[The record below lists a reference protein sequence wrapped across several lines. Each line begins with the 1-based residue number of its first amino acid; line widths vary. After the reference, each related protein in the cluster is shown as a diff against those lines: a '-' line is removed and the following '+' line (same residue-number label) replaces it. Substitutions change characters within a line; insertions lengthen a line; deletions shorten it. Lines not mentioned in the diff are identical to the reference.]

1 MRPFTLRRTTAAIAT
16 ALLTATMLGSVTP
29 ASAAPAP
36 PWVSVTGI
44 IGTCNLSGSASLGT
58 DASFRIKHRRADGSL
73 IKTTTVVPVAG
84 QWELPCPG
92 PAVTAGQRVEF
103 FRGSETTPFRVFRV
117 PRFEFLPDRAK
128 EILRGVATRKPDT
141 VGVTV
146 SACDPSGTDC
156 EKIADANVEPSPST
170 GAWSLPIGDLR
181 GGDRLS
187 ALWSKGMDNLYAS
200 GAVGQLVVTPG
211 RRAITGGAP
220 TPGRTVTVTLRR
232 GSWTATGRTT
242 VDVFGTF
249 SVVLRRN
256 GTRITPKVGD
266 VVTADVASDAKVTV
280 PSSFLTS
287 GESDI
292 LGRCFKNA
300 LVTIIVRDPDG
311 RPTHT
316 STQVAFEDGSFGD
329 PYVLGPDERFDAY
342 CANQRGDVL
351 HLVGIPG

>member
-1 MRPFTLRRTTAAIAT
+1 MRPFALRRTTAAIAT
-16 ALLTATMLGSVTP
+16 GLLAVAIVGPASP

-58 DASFRIKHRRADGSL
+58 DASLRIKHRRADGSL
-73 IKTTTVVPVAG
+73 IKTTTVVPG
-84 QWELPCPG
+84 TGSWELPCPG
-92 PAVTAGQRVEF
+92 PAVKAGQRVEF

-117 PRFEFLPDRAK
+117 PRFEFLPDRAN
-128 EILRGVATRKPDT
+128 EILRGFATRNPDS

-156 EKIADANVEPSPST
+156 EKIADTNVEPSPST

-181 GGDRLS
+181 GGDRMF
-187 ALWSKGMDNLYAS
+187 ALWSKGMDNLYAN

-211 RRAITGGAP
+211 RRAITGRAP

-242 VDVFGTF
+242 VDTFGTF

-256 GTRITPKVGD
+256 GARITPKVGD

-280 PSSFLTS
+280 PPWFLTS
-287 GESDI
+287 GESGI

-300 LVTIIVRDPDG
+300 LVTVTVRDPDG

-316 STQVAFEDGSFGD
+316 STDVAFEDGSFGD
-329 PYVLGPDERFDAY
+329 PYALGSDERFDAY

-351 HLVGIPG
+351 HVVGIPG